1 MISACPARLTILII
15 YILNYITVILL
26 RVSAF
31 SLIINRL
38 KII

>member
-1 MISACPARLTILII
+1 MISTYLARLTILII

-26 RVSAF
+26 RLFVFSSA
-31 SLIINRL
+31 INRL